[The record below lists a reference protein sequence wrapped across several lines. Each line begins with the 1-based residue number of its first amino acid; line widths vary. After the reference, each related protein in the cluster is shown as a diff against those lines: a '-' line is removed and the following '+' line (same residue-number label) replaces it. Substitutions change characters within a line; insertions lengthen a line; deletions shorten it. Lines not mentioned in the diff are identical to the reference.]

1 MTQDPRY
8 FWNQVPL
15 FRVIWLL
22 LTGIISAIFYPDLEL
37 TYFGLGL
44 LVAISIF
51 YLLSNQRSMVNAA
64 LLGLAFFVVGYSVT
78 CLNTDRLFEK
88 HYSKKVQDAE
98 ANFIGMLSSDPIE
111 RKKSI
116 KAEFDIEAIVSESDT
131 TPASGKILVYFEK
144 GDLPKQVKYNDKLII
159 HGRLNEI
166 QEPKN
171 PGEFNYKRYIH
182 FHQISHQIYL
192 PGGSWESLEQGRGF
206 IRLMKNWQHDVIQIL
221 ESHEIND
228 RELAIVSALLVGYKH
243 YLSADQVNAF
253 ASAGAIHVLAVS
265 GLHVGII
272 FLIINSLLSPLL
284 RIRHGRVAGGI
295 LLFVAL
301 WGYAAITGMSPSVTR
316 AAAMFSFVIG
326 AQLFD
331 RHTDIFNTLV
341 TSASALLLYNPFLIV
356 EVGFQLSY
364 LAVIGI
370 VLIQPTLQR
379 LWEPKWWLL
388 EKIWGI
394 TTVSIAAQVAT
405 FPLGLLYFHQFPNY
419 FLLSNLVVIPLATLI
434 LPVGISLVV
443 FHAVPIVNSLLGQ
456 LLYAL
461 VHFLDLFISWV
472 EKLPAALIQGIDVS
486 IFETYFIYLIVVS
499 LSIFLIRKSYPWLVI
514 FLLTLCVI
522 EGFNILESIQQSR
535 QSALVIYSIR
545 NHEAMDIVLGHAHQ
559 FVADTSLSNDFDNM
573 RFHIHQH
580 WWHRDLSPPQLI
592 PWNTG
597 LHFFEDKIILSLDD
611 STLVDSTLGKID
623 VLHITQRTA
632 QHPDEILDFSRPRM
646 VVLSQN
652 LDWKTQ
658 SYWQYRLD
666 TDQYPYVNLKT
677 KAAFVISD

>member
-1 MTQDPRY
+1 
-8 FWNQVPL
+8 
-15 FRVIWLL
+15 
-22 LTGIISAIFYPDLEL
+22 
-37 TYFGLGL
+37 
-44 LVAISIF
+44 
-51 YLLSNQRSMVNAA
+51 
-64 LLGLAFFVVGYSVT
+64 
-78 CLNTDRLFEK
+78 
-88 HYSKKVQDAE
+88 
-98 ANFIGMLSSDPIE
+98 
-111 RKKSI
+111 
-116 KAEFDIEAIVSESDT
+116 
-131 TPASGKILVYFEK
+131 
-144 GDLPKQVKYNDKLII
+144 
-159 HGRLNEI
+159 
-166 QEPKN
+166 
-171 PGEFNYKRYIH
+171 
-182 FHQISHQIYL
+182 
-192 PGGSWESLEQGRGF
+192 
-206 IRLMKNWQHDVIQIL
+206 
-221 ESHEIND
+221 
-228 RELAIVSALLVGYKH
+228 
-243 YLSADQVNAF
+243 
-253 ASAGAIHVLAVS
+253 
-265 GLHVGII
+265 
-272 FLIINSLLSPLL
+272 
-284 RIRHGRVAGGI
+284 
-295 LLFVAL
+295 
-301 WGYAAITGMSPSVTR
+301 
-316 AAAMFSFVIG
+316 
-326 AQLFD
+326 
-331 RHTDIFNTLV
+331 
-341 TSASALLLYNPFLIV
+341 LIV